1 MNQGIFTSR
10 FIGDYIRSI
19 SERLKEVCP
28 EFRLTL
34 KQEKWLSFVLT
45 GILLT
50 NSINWS
56 AYSRQSL
63 ATYKV
68 GAISWM
74 FRNSGIDFEKL
85 LIMSIVSIISSYGLK
100 NGVLEV
106 DDTENERSKNAK
118 DIFGLGKVKD
128 KRSGGYF
135 KGQNIVF
142 LVLVTEKVTLPVG
155 FKFYQNDPS
164 WVAWKK
170 EDEYLRK
177 KGVAKKYRPKEVAR
191 DYDKYPT
198 KQSLGIE
205 LIKEFKKIQEVHFSD
220 FKIKSILADCFY
232 GTRQWTRELYEI
244 YPKTQIISQ
253 LKKSQKII
261 IKGKEVDLFS
271 YFRTRAL
278 IKKGVVIRGG
288 KKTIIYY
295 SSLIATV
302 KAHGEKR
309 LIIAYKYEGEKELRY
324 LFATDM
330 TWTVQTIIEVYSLRW
345 LVEVF
350 IQDWKLYE
358 GWANLSKHIG
368 EEGANSSLR
377 LSLLFDHCLLLH
389 PKQKRLIKNK
399 LPAATV
405 GSLRNFAQQEHTINV
420 FKELIKLPNPKEI
433 LIQWIQAIEDIFI
446 LKSSDKHL
454 VAKDFAW

>member
-1 MNQGIFTSR
+1 MKSV
-10 FIGDYIRSI
+10 Y
-19 SERLKEVCP
+19 P
-28 EFRLTL
+28 EFRLTSQ
-34 KQEKWLSFVLT
+34 QEKWLGFVLT

-63 ATYKV
+63 NNYRIA
-68 GAISWM
+68 AISWM
-74 FRNSGIDFEKL
+74 FRKSNIAFEEL
-85 LIMSIVSIISSYGLK
+85 LVMSIIEIISVYDLK
-100 NGVLEV
+100 EGVLEV

-118 DIFGLGKVKD
+118 WLHGLGKVKD

-155 FKFYQNDPS
+155 FKFYQNDPD

-170 EDEYLRK
+170 EDERLRK
-177 KGVAKKYRPKEVAR
+177 KGVAKPYRPKEIKR
-191 DYDKYPT
+191 DYEKYPT
-198 KQSLGIE
+198 KQSLGID
-205 LIKEFKKIQEVHFSD
+205 LVGEFKAIHQKHFPT
-220 FKIKSILADCFY
+220 FVVKSILADCFY
-232 GTRQWTRELYEI
+232 GTKQWVIELRMI
-244 YPKTQIISQ
+244 YPDTQIISQ
-253 LKKSQKII
+253 LKKSQKIN
-261 IKGKEVDLFS
+261 IKGKEVNLFD
-271 YFRTRAL
+271 YFRTRTL
-278 IKKGVVIRGG
+278 VKSKVIIRGG
-288 KKTIIYY
+288 KEAKIYY
-295 SSLIATV
+295 SSVIAKV

-330 TWTVQTIIEVYSLRW
+330 TWTVHTIIQVYSLRW

-368 EEGANSSLR
+368 EDGANSSLR

-389 PKQKRLIKNK
+389 PKQQALINNN
-399 LPAATV
+399 LSAATV
-405 GSLRNFAQQEHTINV
+405 GSLRNFAQQEHTLRIFKHLIN
-420 FKELIKLPNPKEI
+420 LPNPKA
-433 LIQWIQAIEDIFI
+433 LLLQWIEAIEDIFI
-446 LKSSDKHL
+446 LNPSSKHL
-454 VAKDFAW
+454 VGNKAIW